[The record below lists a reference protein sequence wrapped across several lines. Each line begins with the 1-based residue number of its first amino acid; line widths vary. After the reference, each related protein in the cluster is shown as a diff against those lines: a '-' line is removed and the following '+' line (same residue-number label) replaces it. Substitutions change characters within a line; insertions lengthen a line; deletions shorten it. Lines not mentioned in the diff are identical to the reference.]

1 MHFGNSKFIIE
12 LQKFIYYLTK
22 MTNSIGHIIGGK
34 VVKEDG
40 KSFEIFNPSNGKC
53 IALATNASKKI
64 IDKTID
70 NSVEAFNE
78 WHSYSLAKRA
88 SILFE
93 YKVLLENNIDKLAQI
108 ISKDLGK
115 VHEDAIGEI
124 RRGIENVEYACGIG
138 EILKGEFNKNI
149 STSIDSWSE
158 FSPLG
163 VVLGITPF
171 NFPAMVPLWMFPL
184 AIAAGN
190 SFILKPSEKDPL
202 ASMFIVELFNQTK
215 APKGLLNLLNGDKDV
230 VNNLIQDKRIKA
242 VSFVGST
249 PVAQK
254 IYESSSISGKRCQ
267 ALGGAKNH
275 ALVLPDANIDYATD
289 QLISA
294 AFGSSGQ
301 RCMALSVAVVFKD
314 IKEKFNKSLK
324 EKVSKLKFGHEDLN
338 LNSFGPLVSKEHLES
353 VKKNINLAE
362 EEGSL
367 ILLDGRDNIKR
378 KNSENGYFIGPTL
391 IDKVKSSMK
400 SYENEIFGPVLQIIE
415 VDSMDEALQIINENK
430 FGNGCCIFTSSGE
443 KARKFSQNVN
453 IGMVGVNIPLPV
465 PSSFHSFGGWKDSL
479 FGDLNMYGPD
489 GLRFFTQRKTV
500 TQKWPEESSESKGI
514 NLSMPNNLN

>member
-1 MHFGNSKFIIE
+1 
-12 LQKFIYYLTK
+12 

-40 KSFEIFNPSNGKC
+40 KSFEIFNPSSGKC

-64 IDKTID
+64 IDETID

-93 YKVLLENNIDKLAQI
+93 YKVLLENNIENLAQI

-115 VHEDAIGEI
+115 VHEDAVGEI

-254 IYESSSISGKRCQ
+254 IYENSSISGKRCQ

-338 LNSFGPLVSKEHLES
+338 LNSFCPLVSKENLES
-353 VKKNINLAE
+353 VNKNI
-362 EEGSL
+362 S
-367 ILLDGRDNIKR
+367 
-378 KNSENGYFIGPTL
+378 
-391 IDKVKSSMK
+391 
-400 SYENEIFGPVLQIIE
+400 
-415 VDSMDEALQIINENK
+415 
-430 FGNGCCIFTSSGE
+430 
-443 KARKFSQNVN
+443 
-453 IGMVGVNIPLPV
+453 
-465 PSSFHSFGGWKDSL
+465 
-479 FGDLNMYGPD
+479 
-489 GLRFFTQRKTV
+489 
-500 TQKWPEESSESKGI
+500 
-514 NLSMPNNLN
+514 